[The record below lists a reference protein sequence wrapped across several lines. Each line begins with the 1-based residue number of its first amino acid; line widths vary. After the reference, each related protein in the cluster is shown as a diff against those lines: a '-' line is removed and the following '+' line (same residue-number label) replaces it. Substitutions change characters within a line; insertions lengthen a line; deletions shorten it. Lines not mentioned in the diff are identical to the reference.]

1 MMQKHLVHVFYF
13 QPSLDVSFESNCVHN

>member
-13 QPSLDVSFESNCVHN
+13 QPSLDVSFESNCVRN